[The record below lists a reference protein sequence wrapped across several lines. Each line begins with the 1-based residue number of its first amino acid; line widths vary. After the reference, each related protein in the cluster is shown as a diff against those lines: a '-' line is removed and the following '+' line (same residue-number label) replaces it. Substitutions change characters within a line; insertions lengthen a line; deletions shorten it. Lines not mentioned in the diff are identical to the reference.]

1 MRFKKIIFFFLL
13 ASLLSSCGKS
23 DPFSAFADGSCS
35 SSQTQEINDHI
46 SSQIGFLAQKDFK
59 NAYSYAADSFQ
70 ENISLNQFE
79 EIINKEYLMLVENTS
94 FSFTTCEVM
103 KNQVLQQVLVNSGDK
118 EYLFYYVLAIEDAR
132 LGVLSATFQPAA
144 KDVTI

>member
-1 MRFKKIIFFFLL
+1 MRIKKIIFFFLL

-23 DPFSAFADGSCS
+23 EPFSALANGPCS
-35 SSQTQEINDHI
+35 SAQVQEINNHI
-46 SSQIGFLAQKDFK
+46 TSQIGFLAKKDFK

-79 EIINKEYLMLVENTS
+79 EIINKEYLMLVENTGFS
-94 FSFTTCEVM
+94 FSACEIL
-103 KNQVLQQVLVNSGDK
+103 KNQVLQEVLVESGD
-118 EYLFYYVLAIEDAR
+118 EEFLFYYVLVIEDSG
-132 LGVLSATFQPAA
+132 LGVLSAAFKPAA

>member
-1 MRFKKIIFFFLL
+1 MRLSKIIFFFLTL
-13 ASLLSSCGKS
+13 SLLSGCGQS
-23 DPFSAFADGSCS
+23 EPFAVSANGPCT
-35 SSQTQEINDHI
+35 SSQAQAVSDHI
-46 SSQIGFLAQKDFK
+46 TDQIGYLAQKDFK
-59 NAYSYAADSFQ
+59 NAYSYAANSFK

-103 KNQVLQQVLVNSGDK
+103 KNQVLQQVLVNSGDE
-118 EYLFYYVLAIEDAR
+118 EYLLYYVLAIEDAR

>member
-1 MRFKKIIFFFLL
+1 MRLCKIIFFFLTL
-13 ASLLSSCGKS
+13 SLLSGCGQSK
-23 DPFSAFADGSCS
+23 PFAVSANGPCT
-35 SSQTQEINDHI
+35 SSQAQAVSDHI
-46 SSQIGFLAQKDFK
+46 TDQIGYLAQKDFK
-59 NAYSYAADSFQ
+59 NAYSYAANSFK

-103 KNQVLQQVLVNSGDK
+103 KNQVLQQVLVNSGDE
-118 EYLFYYVLAIEDAR
+118 EYLFYYVLAIEDSR